1 MIVLIIQDKGVAVS
15 KLEGHS
21 PVAIHRNRPSTAH
34 IPLKRVESKP
44 WDVHVLDGVCRI
56 QGGQLHPQ
64 PFGMIG
70 LDARSNAGFEKL
82 SQAFVSERLD
92 HPKKISCCALRNK
105 GLTDFM
111 RVLGIPLLAPDLA
124 MKSGQF
130 SCEGAKAE
138 GPQFDP
144 HSHDHQDCLVEVED
158 GGDSGGGKVGEVVG
172 GVPAAWGA
180 GGLGV

>member
-1 MIVLIIQDKGVAVS
+1 MAEILWHRRETRRQTEKTNICLNGGKAPVY
-15 KLEGHS
+15 S
-21 PVAIHRNRPSTAH
+21 P
-34 IPLKRVESKP
+34 
-44 WDVHVLDGVCRI
+44 
-56 QGGQLHPQ
+56 
-64 PFGMIG
+64 
-70 LDARSNAGFEKL
+70 
-82 SQAFVSERLD
+82 
-92 HPKKISCCALRNK
+92 
-105 GLTDFM
+105 TDFM